1 MLPFGQVQ
9 QKTDYPTTANDQNQY
24 TFKDFRDKLL
34 VHQQTQN
41 DYYNTIQITP
51 MSLVT
56 SSPQSLDPS
65 NLPADVRFT
74 YWNHQ
79 NINDQ
84 EYNNPFQNR
93 VNNPFYW
100 YDNKPSKMAYY
111 TQNEFNPYYSQLKY
125 ISPIEQGKQQ
135 SFTEFHQMELR

>member
-9 QKTDYPTTANDQNQY
+9 QRTEYPTLANNVNQY
-24 TFKDFRDKLL
+24 TFKDFKDKLL

-51 MSLVT
+51 LSQVT
-56 SSPQSLDPS
+56 NTPESLDPS

-74 YWNHQ
+74 FWNHQ
-79 NINDQ
+79 NINNQ
-84 EYNNPFQNR
+84 EYINPYQTR
-93 VNNPFYW
+93 INNPFYW
-100 YDNKPSKMAYY
+100 YENTPAKQTFYN
-111 TQNEFNPYYSQLKY
+111 QNEFNPYYNQLKY
-125 ISPIEQGKQQ
+125 ISPIELGKQQ

>member
-9 QKTDYPTTANDQNQY
+9 QKTEYPTTANNINQY
-24 TFKDFRDKLL
+24 TFTDFKNKLL

-51 MSLVT
+51 LSQVT
-56 SSPQSLDPS
+56 NTPESLDPS

-79 NINDQ
+79 NINNQGD
-84 EYNNPFQNR
+84 NNPYQSR
-93 VNNPFYW
+93 ANNTFY
-100 YDNKPSKMAYY
+100 
-111 TQNEFNPYYSQLKY
+111 
-125 ISPIEQGKQQ
+125 
-135 SFTEFHQMELR
+135 